1 MDAATMA
8 TETMATETYPSLRRA
23 WWAVI
28 VLFLAYTMSF
38 VDRTIL
44 SLLVEPLR
52 RDLHISDTEISLL
65 QGLAFAIFYTTMGL
79 PIAIWADRGS
89 RRVITATGIFFWSLM
104 TAACGLASTFRSLF
118 IARLGVGVGEAALS
132 PATYSLIADL
142 FPENKRGRALGV
154 FGSGVSVGAGLA
166 LLIGGVVVSMATKI
180 GAFETPFGIF
190 RSWQLV
196 FIMVGLPGVLVA
208 LLALTIHE
216 PRRHQPTAAR
226 AEPGTFRRFLGAHK
240 GAIAAHFAAFTLC
253 ALAFTAVSAWAPT
266 FLIRHFGY
274 TSAQAGKSLGTVVL
288 FVGALGFLSGGALS
302 DRWVHLKD
310 GTLRIGLMALALET
324 VAGIAGPL
332 APTPAIAIACF
343 SSIFFL
349 GGFGYTAGAA
359 AIQKV
364 TPGPL
369 RARMSALYLF
379 VVSVIATALGPTSI
393 AMLTDR
399 YFKNPADVGYSMA
412 IVAGIIG
419 PVGCVIFLLGLRPF
433 ANAVA
438 EQAPIHV

>member
-1 MDAATMA
+1 MMQ
-8 TETMATETYPSLRRA
+8 TENYPSLRRA

-28 VLFLAYTMSF
+28 VLFLAYTLSF

-52 RDLHISDTEISLL
+52 RDLHISDTQISLL

-89 RRVITATGIFFWSLM
+89 RRVIAATGIFFWSLM
-104 TAACGLASTFRSLF
+104 TAACGLATSFWGLF
-118 IARLGVGVGEAALS
+118 AARLGVGVGEAALS

-154 FGSGVSVGAGLA
+154 FGSGINVGAGLA
-166 LLIGGVVVSMATKI
+166 LLIGGAVVSMVTKI
-180 GAFETPFGIF
+180 GTMETPFGTF

-196 FIMVGLPGVLVA
+196 FVIVGLPGVLVA

-216 PRRHQPTAAR
+216 PRRTQHAVAVRT
-226 AEPGTFRRFLGAHK
+226 EPGAFRRFLWTHK
-240 GAIAAHFAAFTLC
+240 GAIAAHFTGFSIC
-253 ALAFTAVSAWAPT
+253 GLAYTGVSAWAPT
-266 FLIRHFGY
+266 FLIRHHGF
-274 TSAQAGKSLGTVVL
+274 TAAQAGKSLGIAVL
-288 FVGALGFLSGGALS
+288 FVGALGSLAGGALS

-310 GTLRIGLMALALET
+310 GPLRIGLIAIVMHT

-332 APTPAIAIACF
+332 VNTPAMAIACF
-343 SSIFFL
+343 STVFFF
-349 GGFGYTAGAA
+349 GGFAFAAGAA

-364 TPGPL
+364 TPGRL

-393 AMLTDR
+393 ALLTDR
-399 YFKNPADVGYSMA
+399 LFKNPAAVGYSMA
-412 IVAGIIG
+412 IVAATIG
-419 PVGCVIFLLGLRPF
+419 PVGVFAFLLGLRPF
-433 ANAVA
+433 AKAIG
-438 EQAPIHV
+438 EQLPASS